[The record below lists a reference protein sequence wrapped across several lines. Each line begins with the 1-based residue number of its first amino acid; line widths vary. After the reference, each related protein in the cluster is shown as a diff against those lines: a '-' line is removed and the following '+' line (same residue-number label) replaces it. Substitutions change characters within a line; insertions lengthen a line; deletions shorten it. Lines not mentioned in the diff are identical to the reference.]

1 MKLIYIRYLIDMKA
15 IGILFNTILFLTSS
29 AYSAN
34 LLTMDENS
42 LVEHNS
48 IEAIVATNAQT
59 DECLLSVAHLGKY
72 SSIHELKTSDS
83 YGTLCE
89 HYPTL
94 ASIEE
99 LSVDTHEGD
108 LWLFQCLLGSTIAIN
123 QLSADGVGQVYYR
136 SEEVKSIVI
145 RFSAEVPG
153 SIHVNV
159 VGANGN
165 VLIWV
170 PLLNSATNRLEEST
184 GVIDMTIVE

>member
-15 IGILFNTILFLTSS
+15 IGILFGTILFLTSS

-72 SSIHELKTSDS
+72 SSMQELKESDS
-83 YGTLCE
+83 YAALCE
-89 HYPTL
+89 NYPTL

-99 LSVDTHEGD
+99 LSVDTQEGD
-108 LWLFQCLLGSTIAIN
+108 LWLFQCLPGSTIAIN

>member
-1 MKLIYIRYLIDMKA
+1 MKLMYIRYLIDMKV
-15 IGILFNTILFLTSS
+15 IGLLFGTMLFLTSS
-29 AYSAN
+29 AYSAK

-72 SSIHELKTSDS
+72 SSMQELKESDS
-83 YGTLCE
+83 YAALCE
-89 HYPTL
+89 NYPML
-94 ASIEE
+94 ASINE
-99 LSVDTHEGD
+99 LSVDTQEGD
-108 LWLFQCLLGSTIAIN
+108 LWLFQCLPGSTIAIN
-123 QLSADGVGQVYYR
+123 QLTADGVGQVYYR
-136 SEEVKSIVI
+136 SEYAEPLVI
-145 RFSAEVPG
+145 RFSALAPG

-165 VLIWV
+165 VLIWI
-170 PLLNSATNRLEEST
+170 PLINNATNRLEEST